1 MPDVSLPTGAIRAP
15 RGPGARGGRG
25 FKPQGG
31 SRGRGGPRLVA
42 HDIEDRRKA
51 RTEDVVTSE
60 SREKT
65 FEDLLLSSPVL
76 QGLNNSGFVR
86 PSPVQLQAIPKA
98 KVGFDCIVQSKS
110 GTGKTCVYVV
120 TALEMVKPDLSALQV
135 ICPFLTFTSS
145 INLEMSPGVGVGPHS
160 RNRRPGTKSYGYS
173 DVNRSDHSYIG
184 VVNNAL

>member
-1 MPDVSLPTGAIRAP
+1 MPDVSLPTGSGAIRAP

-25 FKPQGG
+25 FKSQGG

-42 HDIEDRRKA
+42 HDIEDGRKA

-65 FEDLLLSSPVL
+65 FEDLLLSAPVL

-135 ICPFLTFTSS
+135 VFVHLWS
-145 INLEMSPGVGVGPHS
+145 L
-160 RNRRPGTKSYGYS
+160 
-173 DVNRSDHSYIG
+173 
-184 VVNNAL
+184 LL